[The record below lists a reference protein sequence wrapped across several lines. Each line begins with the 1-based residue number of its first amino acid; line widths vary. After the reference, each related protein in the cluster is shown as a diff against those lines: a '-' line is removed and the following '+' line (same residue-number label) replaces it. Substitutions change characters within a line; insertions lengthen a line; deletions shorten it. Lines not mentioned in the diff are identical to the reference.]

1 MGKTYELPTYRQKLE
16 PPPFTAQSLDAAKAA
31 NARERERVTE
41 QTGLLVTEDGKL
53 KDYSV

>member
-1 MGKTYELPTYRQKLE
+1 MGKTYELPTYRQKIE
-16 PPPFTAQSLDAAKAA
+16 APAFNAESVAAAKAA
-31 NARERERVTE
+31 QQLERARVTE